1 MQLFTLSEFKKLPV
15 GEWIECADGLRG
27 RLALTLF

>member
-27 RLALTLF
+27 GWH